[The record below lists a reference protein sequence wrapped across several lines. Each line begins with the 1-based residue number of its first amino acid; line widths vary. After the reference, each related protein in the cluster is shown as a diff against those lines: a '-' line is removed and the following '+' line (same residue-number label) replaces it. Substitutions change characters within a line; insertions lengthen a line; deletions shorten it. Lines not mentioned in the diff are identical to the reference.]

1 MKAWKLCIAGDWA
14 HFKRPETNNNPLS
27 HDFITKTAFT
37 GMIGAVLGISRNEMK
52 EQFPILSEALLYG
65 VYPGIVKK
73 ESWSF
78 TMRVLGAE
86 IAPRQM
92 ASR

>member
-1 MKAWKLCIAGDWA
+1 
-14 HFKRPETNNNPLS
+14 
-27 HDFITKTAFT
+27 
-37 GMIGAVLGISRNEMK
+37 MIGAVLGISRNEMK

-86 IAPRQM
+86 IAPPKNINNIFLLGFPPY
-92 ASR
+92 SFLVCKYLFLYFIYFF